1 MDPPAAPNSLH
12 PIVND
17 LNLLVIDPFNM
28 SIYPNGLNQADNI
41 NNVEVVHGT
50 QSIMPSTC
58 NLISP

>member
-41 NNVEVVHGT
+41 NNVEVVHGI
-50 QSIMPSTC
+50 SIYNAL
-58 NLISP
+58 NL